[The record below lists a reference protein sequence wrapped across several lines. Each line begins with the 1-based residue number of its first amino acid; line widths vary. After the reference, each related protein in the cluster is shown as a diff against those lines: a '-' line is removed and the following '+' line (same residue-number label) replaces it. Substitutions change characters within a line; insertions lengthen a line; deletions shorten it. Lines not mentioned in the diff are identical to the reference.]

1 MRIKVF
7 LISLFLFSLSLFSQG
22 YAAERPRIG
31 VLRFTNHTSAGWWS
45 GSVGTDLQD
54 MLIAELAST
63 NSFRVL
69 ERKELDAV
77 IQEQDLGASGRVNPK
92 TRSKLGNI
100 TGAKYL
106 VAATV
111 SAFEQNTSGSGGGL
125 SFGGISLGGKQDKA
139 YMAVDLKV
147 IEVET
152 GEIYDARTVEAT
164 SKSSGLSLG
173 VSSGGFNGNLG
184 QYKNTP
190 VGKAIRACIMEI
202 TEYLEC
208 SLVEGKDSGC
218 MDNFNAKERSRREK
232 TKGSI
237 QLD

>member
-1 MRIKVF
+1 MRIKLI
-7 LISLFLFSLSLFSQG
+7 LISLFLFSIVLFSQG
-22 YAAERPRIG
+22 YAGEKPRIG

-92 TRSKLGNI
+92 TRSKLGKI

-152 GEIYDARTVEAT
+152 GEIFDARTVEAT

-208 SLVEGKDSGC
+208 SMVEGKDSDC
-218 MDNFNAKERSRREK
+218 MDKFNEKERSRKEK
-232 TKGSI
+232 TKSAI